1 MKRSFET
8 MAVHAGREDLRD
20 LGVHA
25 LPIDLSTTNPMPDPE
40 LGGDEL
46 GHLAMGGGLRSNA
59 VYARLFN
66 PTVGRFEAALSQLE
80 NAEASVAFASGMAA
94 LTALV
99 LAAKQ
104 KGGHM
109 VAVRPMY
116 GSSDH
121 LLASGLLGMEVSF
134 CQAHEI
140 AAHLRE
146 DTSLVFIE
154 TPANPTLD
162 LLDIADIVRQAGDV
176 AVAVDSTFATPV
188 LQRPIDQGA
197 AIVLHSGTKFLG
209 GHGDVVAGTLSSSE
223 EWAVL
228 FRQMRVVM
236 GALLH
241 PLGGYLLHR
250 GLQTLPLRVRA
261 AQEGA
266 RSLAERLTGHPAVEK
281 VFYPGLPGGDPKG
294 LVGTQLKGPGSL
306 LSFELKGGEAAALE
320 LMKRVKLAL
329 PAVSL
334 GSCDTLIQHPWTMTH
349 RVVPPADK
357 LAGGI
362 TEGLVRLSVGIEDP
376 NDLWADL
383 SAALGG

>member
-1 MKRSFET
+1 MKHSFET
-8 MAVHAGREDLRD
+8 LAVHAGREELRE

-25 LPIDLSTTNPMPDPE
+25 LPIDLSTTNPMPDPA

-46 GHLAMGGGLRSNA
+46 GHLAMGGAMRSNA

-134 CQAHEI
+134 CRPHEI
-140 AAHLRE
+140 GDHLRE

-162 LLDIADIVRQAGDV
+162 LVDIADVVRQAQGV

-197 AIVLHSGTKFLG
+197 TIVLHSGTKFLG
-209 GHGDVVAGTLSSSE
+209 GHGDVVAGTLSANE
-223 EWAVL
+223 EWATA

-250 GLQTLPLRVRA
+250 GLQTLSLRVRA

-266 RSLAERLTGHPAVEK
+266 RSLAERLTGHPAVAR

-294 LVGTQLKGPGSL
+294 LVGTQMKGPGSL
-306 LSFELKGGEAAALE
+306 LSFELHGGEAAALA
-320 LMKRVKLAL
+320 LLKRVKLAL

-349 RVVPPADK
+349 RVVSPEDK

-383 SAALGG
+383 SAALEG

>member
-1 MKRSFET
+1 
-8 MAVHAGREDLRD
+8 
-20 LGVHA
+20 
-25 LPIDLSTTNPMPDPE
+25 MPDPE

-134 CQAHEI
+134 CQANEI